1 MGLGDGIGEGE
12 GLGREMGLGIETG
25 CEERWVGGWRW
36 VCGGRWAWGGRR
48 FGQGNG
54 FGVALDLGR
63 EMGREGDVLG
73 EMSLGVG
80 EALGRKMGW
89 VMAMGWLREMA
100 CSTPDLH
107 LGSC

>member
-1 MGLGDGIGEGE
+1 VGY
-12 GLGREMGLGIETG
+12 
-25 CEERWVGGWRW
+25 RWVW
-36 VCGGRWAWGGRR
+36 
-48 FGQGNG
+48 GNG

-63 EMGREGDVLG
+63 EMGREGDVLE

-89 VMAMGWLREMA
+89 VMAMGWLGEMA

-107 LGSC
+107 LDSCYARSP